1 METKTTYSIR
11 YQQLAAKDHY
21 FADCFTLLMP
31 LKGEVIIE
39 DDGQPVQ
46 LSAGTVYCVNLHHL
60 LSIVSAEEENV
71 VLFLRIDS
79 IYFASQY
86 PAFFNSQFA
95 CPFDHNLQGKQQ
107 AVAELKAAMTELC
120 INQFNTQAEHTI
132 YETIK
137 LEMILLLLVQHFMT
151 SKQQGTVHSEKH
163 QIKEIIEFIAENYTQ
178 GITVKQIADHF
189 FFAES
194 TLSKLFK
201 EETGEYLSQY
211 LKKIQLRK
219 SLDEL
224 IHSKKSI
231 EQVALDNG
239 FKSAKVYRDQ
249 FKKLFAMT
257 PTTYRNQGELEEH
270 QVRTALNPAM
280 DLKSGQI
287 IQLLYSVLQESPPEH
302 APTHLF
308 RQTKELLIQ
317 EAAAIR
323 PRTASKVI
331 IQIGSLN
338 DLAKQSVQKE
348 LLELKQI
355 GALNYISCFHL
366 FPELPLSYTLAK
378 QAKLNSFPAFA
389 ELDQAMDFICQ
400 NKLKLM
406 LTLSKERYDK
416 YGTHIYLQVLQR
428 MINKFGEQIVS
439 LLSVNFEWRSQYSEQ
454 EQVHYFALREKLQSF
469 SQQFQVGC
477 CIPFP
482 DPYEEETVRQAAQL
496 FLEQLSG
503 QADFVTFTVEPN
515 IVLHQKQGYSEETAF
530 YHQYVQAKTRF
541 VLQLLK
547 EAKMT
552 VPLYLM
558 EWNTLT
564 GTTINFNGLFF
575 RGAIIVQ
582 ELLQLD
588 QLVDGYGFWLNY
600 PLHEQNRNFGSTDS
614 SGLDLFHFHGHRR
627 PSFFCLQL
635 TRRVTGTIVSEGP
648 EHLLTKQGEK
658 YQLLVWNTNYFDPQ
672 LSSEE
677 AFLASQSLD
686 LSIRLQQIL
695 KGRYQVKRLVLDRNH
710 GALFY
715 AYSKFQEV
723 QELDEETEAYIY
735 QANKPSLSVFD
746 TKVTDTFS
754 YSFHMDT
761 NAVVLFEFTPIVYLN

>member
-11 YQQLAAKDHY
+11 YQRLAAADHY

-31 LKGEVIIE
+31 LKGEMMIE

-46 LSAGTVYCVNLHHL
+46 LHAGTIYCVNLHHL
-60 LSIVSAEEENV
+60 LSIVSAEEDNV
-71 VLFLRIDS
+71 VLLLRIDS

-86 PAFFNSQFA
+86 PAFFNSLFA
-95 CPFDHNLQGKQQ
+95 CPFEHNLQGKQQ
-107 AVAELKAAMTELC
+107 AVAELKAVMTELC
-120 INQFNTQAEHTI
+120 INEFNTQAEHTI

-151 SKQQGTVHSEKH
+151 SKHQGTVHSDKH
-163 QIKEIIEFIAENYTQ
+163 QIKEIIEFIAENCTK

-219 SLDEL
+219 SMDDLT
-224 IHSKKSI
+224 HSKKSI
-231 EQVALDNG
+231 EQIALDNG

-249 FKKLFAMT
+249 FKRLYTMT
-257 PTTYRNQGELEEH
+257 PTAYRNKGDLEEH
-270 QVRTALNPAM
+270 PVRMALNPAM
-280 DLKSGQI
+280 DLTSGQI
-287 IQLLYSVLQESPPEH
+287 IQLLYSVLQESPSEH

-317 EAAAIR
+317 EVSEIR
-323 PRTASKVI
+323 PRSAAKVI
-331 IQIGSLN
+331 IQIGNLT
-338 DLAKQSVQKE
+338 DLAKQNIQAE

-355 GALNYISCFHL
+355 HALDSISCFHL

-389 ELDQAMDFICQ
+389 ELDQAMEFICQ
-400 NKLKLM
+400 NNLQLM

-416 YGTHIYLQVLQR
+416 YGPLIYLQVMQR
-428 MINKFGEQIVS
+428 MINKFGQQIFS
-439 LLSVNFEWRSQYSEQ
+439 LLSVNFEWSAKYSEQ
-454 EQVHYFALREKLQSF
+454 EQAHYFALRKKIQSF
-469 SQQFQVGC
+469 SAQFRVGFC
-477 CIPFP
+477 FPLP
-482 DPYEEETVRQAAQL
+482 DPYEEEAVRQTAQV
-496 FLEQLSG
+496 FLKQMAG

-515 IVLHQKQGYSEETAF
+515 VVLHQKHDFSEETAF

-547 EAKMT
+547 EAKMN

-575 RGAIIVQ
+575 RGALIVQ

-588 QLVDGYGFWLNY
+588 QLVDGYGFWLDFY
-600 PLHEQNRNFGSTDS
+600 LHEQNRNFGSTDS

-635 TRRVTGTIVSEGP
+635 TRRVTGTILSEGP
-648 EHLLTKQGEK
+648 EHLLTKQGRK

-686 LSIRLQQIL
+686 LSVQLRQVLN
-695 KGRYQVKRLVLDRNH
+695 GRFQVKRLVLDRNH

-715 AYSKFQEV
+715 AYSKFQEA
-723 QELDEETEAYIY
+723 QELDEETEAYIHKT
-735 QANKPSLSVFD
+735 NKPSLRVFD
-746 TKVTDTFS
+746 TKITDTFS
-754 YSFHMDT
+754 YSFHLDT